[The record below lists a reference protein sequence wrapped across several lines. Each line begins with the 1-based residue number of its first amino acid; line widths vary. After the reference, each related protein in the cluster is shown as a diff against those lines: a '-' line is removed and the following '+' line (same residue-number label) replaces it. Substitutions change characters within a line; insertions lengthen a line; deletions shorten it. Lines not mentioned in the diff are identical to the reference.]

1 LISTVSIVLIV
12 SIVSVTQNVFVGLLV
27 GLIADSIQI
36 VTYVVWFFQ
45 KEVPMTEV
53 PKQVEQIHK
62 YITLKEEKSKI
73 KEELI
78 SRLVNEGAIGEN
90 ELYSLIRNKEII
102 LAFPY
107 GEGVLRS
114 VRELAGFKR
123 PPLSGL
129 LEQVGFVRV
138 TRLQNLMVAFVDAL
152 PKGFRKI
159 DNLSLFIQEELPSM
173 WTKISSYVKDKY
185 PEDRYPKKFEKWR
198 SGEGFSAMYIL
209 SKSMAQDFIIN
220 YIKKE
225 SFTPEFKKRI
235 WGVIDRG
242 KLKEVMKRRKHKV
255 KEVVSK
261 ISIDFLLKDIPNSVR
276 EVIVNNEDT
285 IKKTL
290 GIKVFTDYRLI
301 EPDRVSGVLAE
312 FLPSGEKKNVNR
324 YSSII
329 TSESKECYEL
339 LKELGISF

>member
-1 LISTVSIVLIV
+1 
-12 SIVSVTQNVFVGLLV
+12 V

-45 KEVPMTEV
+45 KEVPMAEV

-62 YITLKEEKSKI
+62 YVTLKEEKSRI

-107 GEGVLRS
+107 GEGVLRT
-114 VRELAGFKR
+114 VRELSGFKR

-129 LEQVGFVRV
+129 LEQIGFVRV
-138 TRLQNLMVAFVDAL
+138 TRLQNLMVVFVDKL
-152 PKGFRKI
+152 PKVFRKI
-159 DNLSLFIQEELPSM
+159 DNLNLFIQEEVPKM
-173 WTKISSYVKDKY
+173 WTKISTDVKRKY

-209 SKSMAQDFIIN
+209 SKSTAQDFIIN

-225 SFTPEFKKRI
+225 SFTPEFKKHI

-242 KLKEVMKRRKHKV
+242 ELKEAMKKRKHKV

-261 ISIDFLLKDIPNSVR
+261 ISIDFLLQDIPDSVR
-276 EVIVNNEDT
+276 EIVVKNEDT

-301 EPDRVSGVLAE
+301 EPDRISGVLAKL
-312 FLPSGEKKNVNR
+312 LPSGEKENVNR

-329 TSESKECYEL
+329 TNESKKCHEL
-339 LKELGISF
+339 LKELAISF